1 MYWNDANLFY
11 ETEQILCTPLRYI
24 RWVKFKQD
32 ILFHLSL
39 QTTKVTF
46 SAGCRVWVVAYI
58 SSKANLPN
66 LDYILS
72 TPQSTTSLET
82 NARNMADTNEARN
95 DKASAISRF
104 GRNGFGDFYFA
115 PGKPL
120 RCLECA
126 QKGGSPKKITR
137 RMARQDEAYGEKPY
151 LFQVKDVET

>member
-1 MYWNDANLFY
+1 MCAFQRVY
-11 ETEQILCTPLRYI
+11 QIIGFQVRH
-24 RWVKFKQD
+24 
-32 ILFHLSL
+32 LFHLSL

-46 SAGCRVWVVAYI
+46 NACCRVWVVAYI

-66 LDYILS
+66 LYYILS

-95 DKASAISRF
+95 DDASAISRF

-126 QKGGSPKKITR
+126 QKGGSLRKITR
-137 RMARQDEAYGEKPY
+137 RMARQDAAYGEKPY